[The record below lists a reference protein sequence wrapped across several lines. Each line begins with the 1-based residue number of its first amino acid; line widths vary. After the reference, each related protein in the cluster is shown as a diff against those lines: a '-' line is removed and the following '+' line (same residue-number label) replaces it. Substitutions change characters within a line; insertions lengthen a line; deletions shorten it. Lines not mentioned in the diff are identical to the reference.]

1 VVEREDH
8 GGSAVAELQLG
19 EEMVDVCLDGS
30 LADEQ
35 SAGNLGIGS
44 ALTDQ
49 GQDLTLAGGQAAE
62 QGGGRA
68 PRRGRR

>member
-8 GGSAVAELQLG
+8 GGRAVAELQLG

-44 ALTDQ
+44 ASMK
-49 GQDLTLAGGQAAE
+49 
-62 QGGGRA
+62 
-68 PRRGRR
+68 